1 MVAFVSVPIFV
12 NYSRSPNMMIIPEQ
26 PYTEHQID
34 GSLAILQCCM
44 HIILTQDA
52 TDALSLMYE
61 HINALC

>member
-1 MVAFVSVPIFV
+1 
-12 NYSRSPNMMIIPEQ
+12 MMIIPEQ

-34 GSLAILQCCM
+34 GSLAILQHCM